1 MLTIGSLTFAVPAAL
16 LGLAALPALWWLLR
30 VTPPA
35 PRRIAFPPV
44 RLLMTLVGR
53 EQQAIRTP
61 PWLLALR
68 LLLAALLVLAASRP
82 VYDAGRGLPGDG
94 PLVLLID
101 NGWASAHHWRSR
113 EDALH
118 TAITAAEREG
128 REVMLL
134 ATAAVGSVG
143 DDNASSGGATPA
155 VTSAAAAREIAAM
168 LRPRP
173 WATDRPAAVQRAE
186 AAVAGPATV
195 LWLSDG
201 LGEPGGTAAD
211 RALYD
216 RLASMGAVHLMVPA
230 PSEATPLLRSEPG
243 NGGGLTATAVRPAG
257 DDALS
262 ISLRLLADDGSTL
275 GRQPLDFAAGSLAA
289 RVVIEM
295 PAEWLQK
302 LARMEIEGLDSAA
315 GVVLIDRRWQR
326 RTVGIATEPGA
337 VGEQP
342 LLGRTFYVE
351 RALEPYAEL
360 RSGTVAE
367 LLKRQLAVLVL
378 ADIGRLD
385 ADTAERVRVWVEQ
398 GGVLLRFA
406 GPRLAEA
413 AGGAA
418 DPLLPVALRRGDR
431 TLGGALSW
439 GTGGQLAAFEPSSP
453 FAGLAISPDI
463 AVGRQVLAEPML
475 DEATRTWAR
484 LVDGTPLISG
494 SKSGN
499 GWLVLVHTTA
509 NADWSNLA
517 LSGLFVEMLRRI
529 ADLGLPGGGTVD
541 TPLPPIE
548 TLDGFGRLG
557 APPKSARTIAA
568 GQFASATAGPDHPP
582 GYYGR
587 PDARTA
593 LNLAPLLA
601 DPRPLTPLP
610 RGWTTAAYGAETG
623 IDPLP
628 WLLAAATALALID
641 LAVSLR
647 MRGMVGHGRRHPRV
661 TAGPR
666 SPAAAKRRWRTAMLA
681 LIAILSLS
689 APAKAAGVLADGTA
703 PPPAVAT
710 SLAYVITGDS
720 ETDRLSL
727 AALTGLGTV
736 VNRRT
741 AAELAPPVG
750 VRPDRDDLSFYPLLY
765 WPLVEPVRMPSPA
778 AARNLAAYM
787 RAGGTI
793 VFDIRGGRSLAERAD
808 LRPFARALDLP
819 PLVPVDADHVLRR
832 SYYLLADLP
841 GRYAGNPVWVEASG
855 EHVNDGVSAVVA
867 GANDWAGAWAVD
879 EQLRPLHAVVPGGER
894 QRELAYRFG
903 VNLVMYVLTG
913 NYKTDQVH
921 LPAILERLRG
931 TAK

>member
-1 MLTIGSLTFAVPAAL
+1 MLTIGAVTFAVPAAL

-35 PRRIAFPPV
+35 PRRITFPPV
-44 RLLMTLVGR
+44 RLLLTLIGR
-53 EQQAIRTP
+53 EQQAVRTP
-61 PWLLALR
+61 LWLLAMR
-68 LLLAALLVLAASRP
+68 LLLASLLVLAAARP
-82 VYDAGRGLPGDG
+82 VYDAGQGLSGSG

-101 NGWASAHHWRSR
+101 NGWASAHHWRAR
-113 EDALH
+113 QEALN
-118 TAITAAEREG
+118 TAITAAERDG
-128 REVMLL
+128 REVLL
-134 ATAAVGSVG
+134 VATAAVGGVG
-143 DDNASSGGATPA
+143 DDRASSAGVTPVIA
-155 VTSAAAAREIAAM
+155 SAASAREAAAM
-168 LRPRP
+168 LRPQP
-173 WATDRPAAVQRAE
+173 WATDRPAAAQRAE
-186 AAVAGPATV
+186 AAVRAPATV

-201 LGEPGGTAAD
+201 LGEPGGATAD
-211 RALYD
+211 GALFD
-216 RLASMGAVHLMVPA
+216 RLASMGTVRVMLPDASA
-230 PSEATPLLRSEPG
+230 ATPLLRSEPG
-243 NGGGLTATAVRPAG
+243 NGRGLTATAVRTSG
-257 DDALS
+257 EGALTVF
-262 ISLRLLADDGSTL
+262 LRLVADDGSAL
-275 GRQPLDFAAGSLAA
+275 SRQPLDFTPGSVSA
-289 RVVIEM
+289 RATIEM

-302 LARMEIEGLDSAA
+302 LARMEIEEFDSAA
-315 GVVLIDRRWQR
+315 AVVLVDRRWQR
-326 RTVGIATEPGA
+326 RAVGIATEPGA
-337 VGEQP
+337 IGEQP
-342 LLGRTFYVE
+342 LLGRTFYIE

-385 ADTAERVRVWVEQ
+385 ADTAERVRAWVEQ

-431 TLGGALSW
+431 VLGGALSW

-453 FAGLAISPDI
+453 FAGLAVSPDI

-475 DEATRTWAR
+475 DEAARTWAR

-517 LSGLFVEMLRRI
+517 LSGLFVELLRRI
-529 ADLGLPGGGTVD
+529 ADLGLPGGGDVD

-568 GQFASATAGPDHPP
+568 GQFASTIAGADHPP

-593 LNLAPLLA
+593 VNLAPALA
-601 DPRPLTPLP
+601 DPRPLAPVP
-610 RGWTTAAYGAETG
+610 RGVTTAAYGRETG

-647 MRGMVGHGRRHPRV
+647 MRGIIAQGRPRPRV
-661 TAGPR
+661 TAGRRP
-666 SPAAAKRRWRTAMLA
+666 SAAAWPRWRIPMLA
-681 LIAILSLS
+681 VIAVLLC
-689 APAKAAGVLADGTA
+689 APAHATGVIADGTA

-710 SLAYVITGDS
+710 SLAYVMTGDS

-778 AARNLAAYM
+778 AARRLAAYM

-841 GRYAGNPVWVEASG
+841 GRYVGNPVWVEASG

-879 EQLRPLHAVVPGGER
+879 EQLRPLYAVVPGGER